1 MKTLTD
7 TERFV
12 ADTHALIWNLSEDPR
27 LSKEARRR
35 FLQAEEG
42 ESIIYFATISI
53 IEVLYLLEKGKIP
66 TTVWELLRL
75 TLKTHPHGSYQVVDL
90 TADLSFLLAKVPR
103 ESVPELP
110 DRIIAATALSMQLPL
125 ITKDERLQ
133 QWEGI
138 QTIW

>member
-12 ADTHALIWNLSEDPR
+12 ADTHALIWNLSEDTR
-27 LSKEARRR
+27 LSKEAQRR
-35 FLQAEEG
+35 FLRAEAG
-42 ESIIYFATISI
+42 EAIIYLATISI
-53 IEVLYLLEKGKIP
+53 IEILYLLEKGKIP
-66 TTVWELLRL
+66 AQIWELLRL
-75 TLKTHPHGSYQVVDL
+75 TLRPNPYGSYQVVDL

-103 ESVPELP
+103 EAVPELP
-110 DRIIAATALSMQLPL
+110 DRIIAATALSLQIPL

-138 QTIW
+138 MTIW